1 MELIYTDA
9 QWHDLAVVAGC
20 ELDCE
25 FGPGSRNSWQL
36 ECPADDAPAMSD
48 GSLLYCDGG
57 EVGGV
62 VDGIAPDTGEGTV
75 TFSGRTWH
83 GVLDGNLIAPAAGQ
97 DYKAVEGEANAAIGS
112 LIGEMGISDLFAADP
127 ADSGVRVSHQFG
139 RPAAT
144 GYQGLV
150 DMLAGSGAKL
160 RTRFDSASRKC
171 VLSAAP
177 KGDYSTEELDGD
189 RISVK
194 IERDWRPVNHLA
206 CFGSGELK
214 DRIRLDLYADESGNV
229 SKTQS
234 IFGAKHRCAV
244 YDYSSADAETLE
256 KDGRKKLE
264 ELQAADE
271 IQVTLPDDS
280 EYEIGD
286 VVGGRE
292 PVTGIYTT
300 ATLTR
305 KTVLIDGDGE
315 MDVRYEAGGTASGV
329 SLSNASGGGN
339 GGHAYLAGKGLTLE
353 GYTFS
358 AEVDAESLAAVEAK
372 ADGAATAASNASAAA
387 GKAEAFAKAA
397 TVAAAANAKAI
408 AGKQDALTAG
418 ANVTIDG
425 ATISAKDTTYDEAT
439 TAKAGLMSALDKKK
453 LDNKV
458 DDTASGVS
466 AALEKLPTWVANPT
480 DSTQLVRRDT
490 NGTAEYGRVTFRTVW
505 SYIKGKA
512 DAVYAAV
519 SHRHSAFDVE
529 FSPRSAYMSG
539 VDPVHAGFMG
549 QGRCLS
555 AFLPPSGIKLEYSTD
570 SGATWIDYGADD
582 AYKRLLASMPNSYG
596 KYWLGGP
603 NPTGALG
610 DMLRVTYEPS
620 DGRYGRVQSA
630 LVWVSTNGGSN
641 LLCSVETS
649 TIGAKGTWVK
659 RVAPVE
665 MNGWSG
671 PNVVDLPPL
680 TFGGNGYQVDNTYG
694 WRFTFAKKADVPGK
708 TPNVLTIDLYG
719 DVVWAPAN
727 EMMRSGHLYTWN
739 DEGKGHF
746 LGSADSATKLKTAR
760 KVSISGAVNGS
771 ATWDGS
777 GDLSIV
783 VAGDSAAAGFLDAHP
798 VGTYMETSGYDPSD
812 YGGEWSMV
820 PSIGPYTWIRVK

>member
-97 DYKAVEGEANAAIGS
+97 DYKTVDGEANAAIGS

-234 IFGAKHRCAV
+234 IFGAKHRGAV
-244 YDYSSADAETLE
+244 YDYSSADAEALE
-256 KDGRKKLE
+256 KDGKKKLE

-329 SLSNASGGGN
+329 SLSNTSGGGN
-339 GGHAYLAGKGLTLE
+339 GGRAYLAGKGLTLE

-358 AEVDAESLAAVEAK
+358 AEVDAAALKAVEGK
-372 ADGAATAASNASAAA
+372 ADAAAASASNASAAA
-387 GKAEAFAKAA
+387 GKAEATAKAA
-397 TVAAAANAKAI
+397 TVATAENAKAI

-418 ANVTIDG
+418 ANVSIDG
-425 ATISAKDTTYDEAT
+425 ATISAKDTTYGEAT
-439 TAKAGLMSALDKKK
+439 ATEGGLMSAADKGRLDGLATGETVPKRAETAGK
-453 LDNKV
+453 L
-458 DDTASGVS
+458 
-466 AALEKLPTWVANPT
+466 AAA
-480 DSTQLVRRDT
+480 
-490 NGTAEYGRVTFRTVW
+490 RTV
-505 SYIKGKA
+505 A
-512 DAVYAAV
+512 
-519 SHRHSAFDVE
+519 
-529 FSPRSAYMSG
+529 
-539 VDPVHAGFMG
+539 
-549 QGRCLS
+549 
-555 AFLPPSGIKLEYSTD
+555 
-570 SGATWIDYGADD
+570 
-582 AYKRLLASMPNSYG
+582 
-596 KYWLGGP
+596 
-603 NPTGALG
+603 
-610 DMLRVTYEPS
+610 
-620 DGRYGRVQSA
+620 
-630 LVWVSTNGGSN
+630 
-641 LLCSVETS
+641 
-649 TIGAKGTWVK
+649 
-659 RVAPVE
+659 
-665 MNGWSG
+665 
-671 PNVVDLPPL
+671 
-680 TFGGNGYQVDNTYG
+680 
-694 WRFTFAKKADVPGK
+694 
-708 TPNVLTIDLYG
+708 
-719 DVVWAPAN
+719 
-727 EMMRSGHLYTWN
+727 
-739 DEGKGHF
+739 
-746 LGSADSATKLKTAR
+746 
-760 KVSISGAVNGS
+760 ISGAVNGS

-783 VAGDSAAAGFLDAHP
+783 VAGDAAAAGFLAAHP

-812 YGGEWSMV
+812 YGGEWQAV
-820 PSIGPYTWIRVK
+820 PSVGPYTWLRTKSGRQECPRQTTSRRTAPTAVARARICSKALRRQGTGVRSSASISTAAGRPACCARGARTSTRSSPPSTTASSSSS

>member
-97 DYKAVEGEANAAIGS
+97 DYKTVDGEANAAIGS

-160 RTRFDSASRKC
+160 RTRFDSALRKC

-234 IFGAKHRCAV
+234 IFGAKHRGAV

-305 KTVLIDGDGE
+305 KTVLIDGGGE
-315 MDVRYEAGGTASGV
+315 TDVRYEAGGTASGV

-339 GGHAYLAGKGLTLE
+339 GGHAYLAGKGLTLSN
-353 GYTFS
+353 YTFS

-387 GKAEAFAKAA
+387 GKAEAVANAA
-397 TVAAAANAKAI
+397 TVAAAENAKAI
-408 AGKQDALTAG
+408 AGKQDKLTAG
-418 ANVTIDG
+418 ENVTIDG
-425 ATISAKDTTYDEAT
+425 ATISAKDTTYTEAT
-439 TAKAGLMSALDKKK
+439 TSKAGLMSALDKKK

-505 SYIKGKA
+505 NYIKGKA

-519 SHRHSAFDVE
+519 SHTHPYLPLSGGTLTGNVTAPKFVGGLQGTADAAKTADMATTASRVAAAGA
-529 FSPRSAYMSG
+529 SAYNAARH
-539 VDPVHAGFMG
+539 VWF
-549 QGRCLS
+549 
-555 AFLPPSGIKLEYSTD
+555 
-570 SGATWIDYGADD
+570 
-582 AYKRLLASMPNSYG
+582 
-596 KYWLGGP
+596 
-603 NPTGALG
+603 
-610 DMLRVTYEPS
+610 S
-620 DGRYGRVQSA
+620 DK
-630 LVWVSTNGGSN
+630 
-641 LLCSVETS
+641 SVET
-649 TIGAKGTWVK
+649 A
-659 RVAPVE
+659 RVYNDAFRYNPVGN
-665 MNGWSG
+665 MLSCNVSG
-671 PNVVDLPPL
+671 SAA
-680 TFGGNGYQVDNTYG
+680 T
-694 WRFTFAKKADVPGK
+694 
-708 TPNVLTIDLYG
+708 
-719 DVVWAPAN
+719 
-727 EMMRSGHLYTWN
+727 
-739 DEGKGHF
+739 
-746 LGSADSATKLKTAR
+746 ADSAASAAKLAKSRT
-760 KVSISGAVNGS
+760 VSISGAVNGS

-777 GDLSIV
+777 GDLEIV
-783 VAGDSAAAGFLDAHP
+783 VAGDSVAAGFLAAHP
-798 VGTYMETSGYDPSD
+798 VGFYVETSGADPNN
-812 YGGEWSMV
+812 YGGTWERA
-820 PSIGPYTWIRVK
+820 PSVGPYTWLRTK

>member
-62 VDGIAPDTGEGTV
+62 IDGIAPDTGEGTV

-83 GVLDGNLIAPAAGQ
+83 GVLDGNLIAPATGQ
-97 DYKAVEGEANAAIGS
+97 DYKTVEGEANTIIGS
-112 LIGEMGISDLFAADP
+112 LIAEMGLSDLFAAP
-127 ADSGVRVSHQFG
+127 SADSGVQVSHQFG

-150 DMLAGSGAKL
+150 DMLSGSCAKL
-160 RTRFDSASRKC
+160 RMRFDSASRKC
-171 VLSAAP
+171 MLSAAP

-189 RISVK
+189 RLSVK

-214 DRIRLDLYADESGNV
+214 DRIRIDLYADKSGNV

-234 IFGAKHRCAV
+234 IFGAKHRGAV

-292 PVTGIYTT
+292 AVTGIYTT
-300 ATLTR
+300 ATITR
-305 KTVLIDGDGE
+305 KTVLMDGDGE
-315 MDVRYEAGGTASGV
+315 TDVRYEAGGTASGV

-339 GGHAYLAGKGLTLE
+339 GGHAYYAGSGLKLNN
-353 GYTFS
+353 YTFS
-358 AEVDAESLAAVEAK
+358 AEVDAAALKAVEGK
-372 ADGAATAASNASAAA
+372 ADGANAAASNASAAA
-387 GKAEAFAKAA
+387 GKAEAAAKAA
-397 TVAAAANAKAI
+397 TVAADANAKAI

-425 ATISAKDTTYDEAT
+425 ATISAKDTTYTEAT
-439 TAKAGLMSALDKKK
+439 TSKAGLMSALDKKK
-453 LDNKV
+453 LDKKV

-505 SYIKGKA
+505 NYIKGKA

-519 SHRHSAFDVE
+519 SHTH
-529 FSPRSAYMSG
+529 PYLPLSG
-539 VDPVHAGFMG
+539 GTLTGNVTAPKFVGG
-549 QGRCLS
+549 LQGTADAAKTADRATTAS
-555 AFLPPSGIKLEYSTD
+555 RVAD
-570 SGATWIDYGADD
+570 SGAGTANVARHVWFSDSGNETARVHDD
-582 AYKRLLASMPNSYG
+582 AFRY
-596 KYWLGGP
+596 
-603 NPTGALG
+603 NPVGN
-610 DMLRVTYEPS
+610 MLSCNVS
-620 DGRYGRVQSA
+620 GSA
-630 LVWVSTNGGSN
+630 AT
-641 LLCSVETS
+641 
-649 TIGAKGTWVK
+649 
-659 RVAPVE
+659 
-665 MNGWSG
+665 
-671 PNVVDLPPL
+671 
-680 TFGGNGYQVDNTYG
+680 
-694 WRFTFAKKADVPGK
+694 
-708 TPNVLTIDLYG
+708 
-719 DVVWAPAN
+719 
-727 EMMRSGHLYTWN
+727 
-739 DEGKGHF
+739 
-746 LGSADSATKLKTAR
+746 ADSAASAAKLAKAR
-760 KVSISGAVNGS
+760 AVTISGAVNGS

-783 VAGDSAAAGFLDAHP
+783 VAGDSAAAGFLAAHP

-820 PSIGPYTWIRVK
+820 PSIGPYTWLRTK

>member
-62 VDGIAPDTGEGTV
+62 IDGIAPDTGEGTV

-83 GVLDGNLIAPAAGQ
+83 GVLDGNLIAPATGQ
-97 DYKAVEGEANAAIGS
+97 DYKTVEGEANTIIGS
-112 LIGEMGISDLFAADP
+112 LIAEMGLSDLFAAP
-127 ADSGVRVSHQFG
+127 SADSGVQVSHQFG

-150 DMLAGSGAKL
+150 DMLSGSCAKL
-160 RTRFDSASRKC
+160 RMRFDSASRKC
-171 VLSAAP
+171 MLSAAP

-189 RISVK
+189 RLSVK

-214 DRIRLDLYADESGNV
+214 DRIRIDLYADKSGNV

-234 IFGAKHRCAV
+234 IFGAKHRGAV

-292 PVTGIYTT
+292 AVTGIYTT
-300 ATLTR
+300 ATITR
-305 KTVLIDGDGE
+305 KTVLMDGDGE
-315 MDVRYEAGGTASGV
+315 TDVRYEAGGTASGV

-339 GGHAYLAGKGLTLE
+339 GGHAYYAGSGLKLNN
-353 GYTFS
+353 YTFS
-358 AEVDAESLAAVEAK
+358 AEVDAAALKAVEGK
-372 ADGAATAASNASAAA
+372 ADGARTAASDALSAA
-387 GKAEAFAKAA
+387 GKAEEEAKAA
-397 TVAAAANAKAI
+397 TKAAATNATAI
-408 AGKQDALTAG
+408 AK
-418 ANVTIDG
+418 
-425 ATISAKDTTYDEAT
+425 
-439 TAKAGLMSALDKKK
+439 
-453 LDNKV
+453 KV
-458 DDTASGVS
+458 DDTAEGVS
-466 AALEKLPTWVANPT
+466 AALNRL
-480 DSTQLVRRDT
+480 STGSDTPSDADYYICQYARGGTSKTTYHRRPVS
-490 NGTAEYGRVTFRTVW
+490 ALW

-512 DAVYAAV
+512 DAVYAAK
-519 SHRHSAFDVE
+519 SHVHSAFDVA
-529 FSPRSAYMSG
+529 FFPRTYRAGGM
-539 VDPVHAGFMG
+539 DPVHAGYMG
-549 QGRCLS
+549 AGRCLS
-555 AFLPPSGIKLEYSTD
+555 AFLPASGIKLEYSND
-570 SGATWIDYGADD
+570 GGATWLDYGTGD
-582 AYKRLLASMPNSYG
+582 AHKRKLASMPNPRYSYR
-596 KYWLGGP
+596 LGGP
-603 NPTGALG
+603 NASGALG

-620 DGRYGRVQSA
+620 DGRYGRARSA
-630 LVWVSTNGGSN
+630 LVWVSTNGGSD
-641 LLCSVETS
+641 LLCGVETS
-649 TIGAKGTWVK
+649 TMGAKGTWVE

-665 MNGWSG
+665 MNGGSG
-671 PNVVDLPPL
+671 PNVVDLPAL
-680 TFGGNGYQVDNTYG
+680 TFGGFEGQTGNTYG
-694 WRFTFAKKADVPGK
+694 WRFTFGKKKDVPGK
-708 TPNVLTIDLYG
+708 TQEVLTIDLYG
-719 DVVWAPAN
+719 DEVWNPVN
-727 EMMRSGHLYTWN
+727 EMMRSGRLYSWDDDGN
-739 DEGKGHF
+739 GHF
-746 LGSADSATKLKTAR
+746 IGSADSATEAASAAKLKTAR
-760 KVSISGAVNGS
+760 KVAISGAVNGS

-783 VAGDSAAAGFLDAHP
+783 VAGDSAAAGFLAAHP
-798 VGTYMETSGYDPSD
+798 VGTYIETNGYDPSD
-812 YGGEWSMV
+812 YGGEWQMV
-820 PSIGPYTWIRVK
+820 PSVGPYTWLRTK

>member
-97 DYKAVEGEANAAIGS
+97 DYKTVDGEANAAIGS

-234 IFGAKHRCAV
+234 IFGAKHRGAV
-244 YDYSSADAETLE
+244 YDYSSADAEALE

-315 MDVRYEAGGTASGV
+315 TDVRYEAGGTASGV
-329 SLSNASGGGN
+329 SLSNASGGGSG
-339 GGHAYLAGKGLTLE
+339 GGHAYLAGKGLTLSN
-353 GYTFS
+353 YTFS
-358 AEVDAESLAAVEAK
+358 AEVDADALAEVRGTAEDARRDAADAVQTWA
-372 ADGAATAASNASAAA
+372 GASMEVGAVKTLPPGSEATAALSGEGLRKTLSLGIPRGEKGERGERGEQGPPGTASAVTVREMF
-387 GKAEAFAKAA
+387 EA
-397 TVAAAANAKAI
+397 
-408 AGKQDALTAG
+408 
-418 ANVTIDG
+418 
-425 ATISAKDTTYDEAT
+425 S
-439 TAKAGLMSALDKKK
+439 
-453 LDNKV
+453 
-458 DDTASGVS
+458 
-466 AALEKLPTWVANPT
+466 
-480 DSTQLVRRDT
+480 
-490 NGTAEYGRVTFRTVW
+490 
-505 SYIKGKA
+505 
-512 DAVYAAV
+512 
-519 SHRHSAFDVE
+519 
-529 FSPRSAYMSG
+529 
-539 VDPVHAGFMG
+539 
-549 QGRCLS
+549 
-555 AFLPPSGIKLEYSTD
+555 
-570 SGATWIDYGADD
+570 
-582 AYKRLLASMPNSYG
+582 
-596 KYWLGGP
+596 
-603 NPTGALG
+603 
-610 DMLRVTYEPS
+610 
-620 DGRYGRVQSA
+620 
-630 LVWVSTNGGSN
+630 
-641 LLCSVETS
+641 
-649 TIGAKGTWVK
+649 
-659 RVAPVE
+659 
-665 MNGWSG
+665 
-671 PNVVDLPPL
+671 
-680 TFGGNGYQVDNTYG
+680 
-694 WRFTFAKKADVPGK
+694 
-708 TPNVLTIDLYG
+708 
-719 DVVWAPAN
+719 
-727 EMMRSGHLYTWN
+727 
-739 DEGKGHF
+739 
-746 LGSADSATKLKTAR
+746 
-760 KVSISGAVNGS
+760 
-771 ATWDGS
+771 
-777 GDLSIV
+777 
-783 VAGDSAAAGFLDAHP
+783 HP

-812 YGGEWSMV
+812 YGGEWRMV
-820 PSIGPYTWIRVK
+820 PSIGPYTWLRTK